1 MGQPPL
7 LAKHVLRALD
17 LQLRLEGRPKMKK
30 PERNQ
35 VVALVNA
42 EMKEFVL
49 RFMGETCLTG
59 PSPAKCPPVQTLVM

>member
-1 MGQPPL
+1 MGKPPL
-7 LAKHVLRALD
+7 LAKQVLWALD

-30 PERNQ
+30 TKRTQ

-49 RFMGETCLTG
+49 RFMGERECLT
-59 PSPAKCPPVQTLVM
+59 